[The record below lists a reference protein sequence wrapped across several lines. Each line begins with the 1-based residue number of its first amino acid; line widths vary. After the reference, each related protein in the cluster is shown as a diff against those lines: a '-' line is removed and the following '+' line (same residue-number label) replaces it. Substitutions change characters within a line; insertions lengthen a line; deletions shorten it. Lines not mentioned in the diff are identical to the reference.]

1 MGVLVDPD
9 RIEKIDPY
17 FVEIRGTRYYG
28 TSPEDAVR
36 EAKKKLTTGKS
47 SNAGAKGD
55 TKKPVT
61 NIIPVVAPSPL
72 VSSQLQADQT
82 LLGLSANATA
92 EEIRA
97 AFKKAALA
105 GHSNKGGT
113 EDMGELKAAR
123 DRLLAT
129 AVKTPSPSNT
139 GLKGGGKRRKPLKK
153 TRVFRKRRS
162 TTRKH
167 LKR

>member
-1 MGVLVDPD
+1 MDTPGVGVLVDPD
-9 RIEKIDPY
+9 RIDQIDPY

-28 TSPEDAVR
+28 TTPEDAVR
-36 EAKKKLTTGKS
+36 EARKKVTAGTS
-47 SNAGAKGD
+47 SNAGSKGD

-61 NIIPVVAPSPL
+61 NIISVATPTPL
-72 VSSQLQADQT
+72 VASQMQTDRT
-82 LLGLSANATA
+82 LLGLSGNATVA
-92 EEIRA
+92 DIKA

-113 EDMGELKAAR
+113 GDVGELTAAR
-123 DRLLAT
+123 DRLLT
-129 AVKTPSPSNT
+129 AAAKTVS
-139 GLKGGGKRRKPLKK
+139 GGGKRRKPLKR